1 MDKKWLWSG
10 KPWQAFKTIA
20 LFFSFGMNLIMLIA
34 MLALAP
40 LIIPIVADIAR
51 PIVGGLNSSFVDMSS
66 AKIERVIEVNDSL
79 DVEFT
84 LPVEASTTVVIYED
98 VALEGV
104 PARFVLPD
112 GGGVINGQVYLS
124 LPDGLSLPVELSLDV
139 PVRNTIPVKLAVA
152 VDIPLNETELGGPF
166 NKLESL
172 FAPLDELLQGLPAT
186 NDELLDRVLQ
196 KPGESEAPTESVT
209 AK

>member
-152 VDIPLNETELGGPF
+152 VDIPLSETELGEPF

-196 KPGESEAPTESVT
+196 KPGEPEAPAESVT
-209 AK
+209 AR

>member
-10 KPWQAFKTIA
+10 KPWQAFKSMA
-20 LFFSFGMNLIMLIA
+20 LFFSFGMNLIMLVA

-40 LIIPIVADIAR
+40 LIIPIVSDIAR

-66 AKIERVIEVNDSL
+66 AKIQRVIEVDDTL

-104 PARFVLPD
+104 PARFVLPG

-124 LPDGLSLPVELSLDV
+124 LPDGLSLPVQLSLDV

-152 VDIPLNETELGGPF
+152 VDIPLNETELGEPF

-172 FAPLDELLQGLPAT
+172 FGPLDELLQGLPAT

-196 KPGESEAPTESVT
+196 KPGDSETPAESVT
-209 AK
+209 AR